1 MEQVVM
7 STTQH
12 THVEVG
18 KNSRA
23 TVTFAPLLTMMI

>member
-7 STTQH
+7 SITQH

-18 KNSRA
+18 KTPVPRSL
-23 TVTFAPLLTMMI
+23 FAPLLMMMI